1 MGAVMTEAEAL
12 KIAMKYMA
20 PGSKHLKT
28 VEYGNFYILLIHGPD
43 PVEGDL
49 DPFFSVD
56 KSTGAF
62 RDFDITE
69 GGLDLIK
76 QFTGR

>member
-1 MGAVMTEAEAL
+1 MNESEAL

-20 PGSKHLKT
+20 PGSKFIKSVT
-28 VEYGNFYILLIHGPD
+28 YKNFFIFHINGPD

-56 KSTGAF
+56 KNTGEF
-62 RDFDITE
+62 SDFYLAD
-69 GGLDLIK
+69 GGPELVR
-76 QFTGR
+76 QFA

>member
-1 MGAVMTEAEAL
+1 MTEDEAL

-20 PGSKHLKT
+20 PGSKFIKA
-28 VEYGNFYILLIHGPD
+28 VEYGNLFIFHINGPD

-56 KSTGAF
+56 KTTGEF
-62 RDFDITE
+62 RDFDLSD
-69 GGLDLIK
+69 GGPELVR
-76 QFTGR
+76 QFA

>member
-1 MGAVMTEAEAL
+1 MTEAEAV
-12 KIAMKYMA
+12 KIAKKYVA
-20 PGSKHLKT
+20 PGSRFVKT
-28 VEYGNFYILLIHGPD
+28 VEFGNLYILQIIGPD

-76 QFTGR
+76 QFTG